1 MKRNNWIEDEKLR
14 LQFIREFET
23 FTDDELIKTHN
34 NYVGFKLLNP
44 FLNLRFQCFRDELK
58 RRGFDMNGIATFND
72 DGRLKTYYHKAPI
85 FILHI
90 NNRKVLVPYGGC
102 LN

>member
-1 MKRNNWIEDEKLR
+1 MKRTNWNDDEKLR

-23 FTDDELIKTHN
+23 FTDEELVKTHN
-34 NYVGFKLLNP
+34 NYVGFEMLNP

-58 RRGFDMNGIATFND
+58 RRGFDMNGIATFNE
-72 DGRLKTYYHKAPI
+72 DGRLKKYNHNNPI

-90 NNRKVLVPYGGC
+90 KKRRVLIPLPEC